1 MYVHKTKGPKRTFNS
16 LIVSNGTEIDI
27 LGVLPWGAGWRHSFC
42 VINTALLLLSN
53 RAVVC
58 LVEPDK
64 RYYRSS
70 WVSLSDISSVLLIFL
85 TSFGSITGA
94 NLIMQIGHHIAI
106 KVIKSLFLRNDM
118 KVFSYEET

>member
-1 MYVHKTKGPKRTFNS
+1 MYVHKTKDPKRTFNS

-27 LGVLPWGAGWRHSFC
+27 FF
-42 VINTALLLLSN
+42 N

-85 TSFGSITGA
+85 TNFGSITGA

-106 KVIKSLFLRNDM
+106 KVIKSLFIRNDM
-118 KVFSYEET
+118 KVFSYEEI